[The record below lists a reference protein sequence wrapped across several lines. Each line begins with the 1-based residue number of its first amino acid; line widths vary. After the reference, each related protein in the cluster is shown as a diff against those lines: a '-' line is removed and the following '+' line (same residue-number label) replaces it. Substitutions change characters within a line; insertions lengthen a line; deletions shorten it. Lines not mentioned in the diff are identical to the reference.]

1 MQTNHGQSNQVTIQR
16 RQRPQISNQR
26 PQPGHVVIISGQGF
40 QNWDGSWGYLYI
52 NGKQADYQV
61 QGSKR
66 FYLTRFLL

>member
-1 MQTNHGQSNQVTIQR
+1 MTIQR

-61 QGSKR
+61 QGSK
-66 FYLTRFLL
+66 